1 MTSVSVIHSTKTPWR
16 QGAGE
21 DGPADGPG
29 GEVGDG
35 ANNIPFVLNVF
46 DVNPGRSPV
55 TLHAGGSSAYAFPD
69 PNPTYTYYPTP
80 QDAEELAD
88 LIADYIANKDWYRYS
103 SSTSPAP
110 WTGADALKKNISSIK
125 ISLQF
130 DNAGYASYQS

>member
-35 ANNIPFVLNVF
+35 ANDIPFVLNAF
-46 DVNPGRSPV
+46 DFNPPTPH
-55 TLHAGGSSAYAFPD
+55 TLHAGGSQAAATPSPGFVH
-69 PNPTYTYYPTP
+69 YPTP
-80 QDAEELAD
+80 QDTEELAD
-88 LIADYIANKDWYRYS
+88 LIAYYIANKEWYRYS
-103 SSTSPAP
+103 SSTSPVT

-125 ISLQF
+125 IALQF
-130 DNAGYASYQS
+130 DNTGWPIA

>member
-35 ANNIPFVLNVF
+35 ANDIPFVLNAF
-46 DVNPGRSPV
+46 DFNPPTPH
-55 TLHAGGSSAYAFPD
+55 TLHAGGSQAAATPSPA
-69 PNPTYTYYPTP
+69 YTYYPTP
-80 QDAEELAD
+80 QDTEELAD
-88 LIADYIANKDWYRYS
+88 LIADYIANKEWYRYS
-103 SSTSPAP
+103 SSTSPVT

-125 ISLQF
+125 IALQF
-130 DNAGYASYQS
+130 DNTGWPIA